1 MDYVILFVYYCFH
14 CCICPFNCIILLLV
28 REENEIFNVEDQ
40 QKIEC
45 IYDVVDHCGTN
56 FQRSVRLTGR
66 VVHSVAFRAVIVVAI
81 FLDSLVVALETNA
94 TIVSVCVCVCMCV
107 NVFLVSVLEADMWAR
122 HYKVYNMVLEDLEEN
137 IYIIL
142 IARVR
147 VQYGK
152 IFYEHAKYFHEPK
165 ASENVA

>member
-1 MDYVILFVYYCFH
+1 M
-14 CCICPFNCIILLLV
+14 NNSILLYT
-28 REENEIFNVEDQ
+28 IF
-40 QKIEC
+40 ILC
-45 IYDVVDHCGTN
+45 HYL
-56 FQRSVRLTGR
+56 S
-66 VVHSVAFRAVIVVAI
+66 
-81 FLDSLVVALETNA
+81 
-94 TIVSVCVCVCMCV
+94 MCV
-107 NVFLVSVLEADMWAR
+107 
-122 HYKVYNMVLEDLEEN
+122 YIYIY

>member
-1 MDYVILFVYYCFH
+1 M
-14 CCICPFNCIILLLV
+14 
-28 REENEIFNVEDQ
+28 
-40 QKIEC
+40 
-45 IYDVVDHCGTN
+45 GTD
-56 FQRSVRLTGR
+56 TG
-66 VVHSVAFRAVIVVAI
+66 
-81 FLDSLVVALETNA
+81 LG
-94 TIVSVCVCVCMCV
+94 CMQ
-107 NVFLVSVLEADMWAR
+107 
-122 HYKVYNMVLEDLEEN
+122 N

>member
-1 MDYVILFVYYCFH
+1 MFCESFLHYQAVVIC
-14 CCICPFNCIILLLV
+14 
-28 REENEIFNVEDQ
+28 D
-40 QKIEC
+40 
-45 IYDVVDHCGTN
+45 IY
-56 FQRSVRLTGR
+56 
-66 VVHSVAFRAVIVVAI
+66 IYI
-81 FLDSLVVALETNA
+81 
-94 TIVSVCVCVCMCV
+94 
-107 NVFLVSVLEADMWAR
+107 
-122 HYKVYNMVLEDLEEN
+122 Y

>member
-1 MDYVILFVYYCFH
+1 MARYFTISHSDSCNKLYY
-14 CCICPFNCIILLLV
+14 
-28 REENEIFNVEDQ
+28 
-40 QKIEC
+40 
-45 IYDVVDHCGTN
+45 
-56 FQRSVRLTGR
+56 
-66 VVHSVAFRAVIVVAI
+66 
-81 FLDSLVVALETNA
+81 
-94 TIVSVCVCVCMCV
+94 
-107 NVFLVSVLEADMWAR
+107 
-122 HYKVYNMVLEDLEEN
+122 N

>member
-1 MDYVILFVYYCFH
+1 MCFY
-14 CCICPFNCIILLLV
+14 FKKMNMQVMLAK
-28 REENEIFNVEDQ
+28 N
-40 QKIEC
+40 
-45 IYDVVDHCGTN
+45 
-56 FQRSVRLTGR
+56 
-66 VVHSVAFRAVIVVAI
+66 VVATTSTLI
-81 FLDSLVVALETNA
+81 NVISLVFFHNGYIKTFTNKK
-94 TIVSVCVCVCMCV
+94 
-107 NVFLVSVLEADMWAR
+107 D
-122 HYKVYNMVLEDLEEN
+122 DLN

>member
-1 MDYVILFVYYCFH
+1 MVMSLRNTGEISM
-14 CCICPFNCIILLLV
+14 IIWYTW
-28 REENEIFNVEDQ
+28 
-40 QKIEC
+40 
-45 IYDVVDHCGTN
+45 IY
-56 FQRSVRLTGR
+56 
-66 VVHSVAFRAVIVVAI
+66 I
-81 FLDSLVVALETNA
+81 
-94 TIVSVCVCVCMCV
+94 
-107 NVFLVSVLEADMWAR
+107 
-122 HYKVYNMVLEDLEEN
+122 Y

>member
-1 MDYVILFVYYCFH
+1 MKHDFK
-14 CCICPFNCIILLLV
+14 
-28 REENEIFNVEDQ
+28 ENTDITE
-40 QKIEC
+40 
-45 IYDVVDHCGTN
+45 
-56 FQRSVRLTGR
+56 S
-66 VVHSVAFRAVIVVAI
+66 
-81 FLDSLVVALETNA
+81 
-94 TIVSVCVCVCMCV
+94 
-107 NVFLVSVLEADMWAR
+107 
-122 HYKVYNMVLEDLEEN
+122 N

>member
-1 MDYVILFVYYCFH
+1 MY
-14 CCICPFNCIILLLV
+14 
-28 REENEIFNVEDQ
+28 
-40 QKIEC
+40 
-45 IYDVVDHCGTN
+45 
-56 FQRSVRLTGR
+56 SVLTGI
-66 VVHSVAFRAVIVVAI
+66 AVY
-81 FLDSLVVALETNA
+81 
-94 TIVSVCVCVCMCV
+94 
-107 NVFLVSVLEADMWAR
+107 SVLTGNI
-122 HYKVYNMVLEDLEEN
+122 YIIYIY

>member
-1 MDYVILFVYYCFH
+1 MLKHITSW
-14 CCICPFNCIILLLV
+14 
-28 REENEIFNVEDQ
+28 RA
-40 QKIEC
+40 
-45 IYDVVDHCGTN
+45 
-56 FQRSVRLTGR
+56 
-66 VVHSVAFRAVIVVAI
+66 SVA
-81 FLDSLVVALETNA
+81 SETVLGVDNA
-94 TIVSVCVCVCMCV
+94 QSGICSMYIIYIYIYIYYI
-107 NVFLVSVLEADMWAR
+107 LYIYIYIYIM
-122 HYKVYNMVLEDLEEN
+122 Y

>member
-1 MDYVILFVYYCFH
+1 MQGGASVSAKYIPRLPCLQL
-14 CCICPFNCIILLLV
+14 IQL
-28 REENEIFNVEDQ
+28 
-40 QKIEC
+40 KSTEC
-45 IYDVVDHCGTN
+45 IY
-56 FQRSVRLTGR
+56 
-66 VVHSVAFRAVIVVAI
+66 IYI
-81 FLDSLVVALETNA
+81 Y
-94 TIVSVCVCVCMCV
+94 I
-107 NVFLVSVLEADMWAR
+107 
-122 HYKVYNMVLEDLEEN
+122 YI

>member
-1 MDYVILFVYYCFH
+1 MRKYSIKN
-14 CCICPFNCIILLLV
+14 IKGAINIA
-28 REENEIFNVEDQ
+28 
-40 QKIEC
+40 
-45 IYDVVDHCGTN
+45 IY
-56 FQRSVRLTGR
+56 
-66 VVHSVAFRAVIVVAI
+66 IYI
-81 FLDSLVVALETNA
+81 
-94 TIVSVCVCVCMCV
+94 
-107 NVFLVSVLEADMWAR
+107 
-122 HYKVYNMVLEDLEEN
+122 Y

>member
-1 MDYVILFVYYCFH
+1 MK
-14 CCICPFNCIILLLV
+14 LLLG
-28 REENEIFNVEDQ
+28 I
-40 QKIEC
+40 
-45 IYDVVDHCGTN
+45 IYIIYI
-56 FQRSVRLTGR
+56 L
-66 VVHSVAFRAVIVVAI
+66 
-81 FLDSLVVALETNA
+81 
-94 TIVSVCVCVCMCV
+94 
-107 NVFLVSVLEADMWAR
+107 
-122 HYKVYNMVLEDLEEN
+122 Y

>member
-1 MDYVILFVYYCFH
+1 MTVPLIQTKEFMLKLKYKKKKHLAY
-14 CCICPFNCIILLLV
+14 
-28 REENEIFNVEDQ
+28 
-40 QKIEC
+40 
-45 IYDVVDHCGTN
+45 
-56 FQRSVRLTGR
+56 
-66 VVHSVAFRAVIVVAI
+66 AI
-81 FLDSLVVALETNA
+81 G
-94 TIVSVCVCVCMCV
+94 
-107 NVFLVSVLEADMWAR
+107 
-122 HYKVYNMVLEDLEEN
+122 

>member
-1 MDYVILFVYYCFH
+1 MRRVGPAGLDFRSSVRVWIPNNHHYYNNVIVAVTTY
-14 CCICPFNCIILLLV
+14 ILL
-28 REENEIFNVEDQ
+28 
-40 QKIEC
+40 
-45 IYDVVDHCGTN
+45 IY
-56 FQRSVRLTGR
+56 
-66 VVHSVAFRAVIVVAI
+66 II
-81 FLDSLVVALETNA
+81 
-94 TIVSVCVCVCMCV
+94 I
-107 NVFLVSVLEADMWAR
+107 
-122 HYKVYNMVLEDLEEN
+122 YIYIYNY

>member
-1 MDYVILFVYYCFH
+1 MY
-14 CCICPFNCIILLLV
+14 II
-28 REENEIFNVEDQ
+28 
-40 QKIEC
+40 
-45 IYDVVDHCGTN
+45 
-56 FQRSVRLTGR
+56 
-66 VVHSVAFRAVIVVAI
+66 
-81 FLDSLVVALETNA
+81 
-94 TIVSVCVCVCMCV
+94 
-107 NVFLVSVLEADMWAR
+107 
-122 HYKVYNMVLEDLEEN
+122 

>member
-1 MDYVILFVYYCFH
+1 MATTIILFCTVVLCYLSRQARSIFVLSIPLVY
-14 CCICPFNCIILLLV
+14 
-28 REENEIFNVEDQ
+28 
-40 QKIEC
+40 
-45 IYDVVDHCGTN
+45 
-56 FQRSVRLTGR
+56 
-66 VVHSVAFRAVIVVAI
+66 
-81 FLDSLVVALETNA
+81 
-94 TIVSVCVCVCMCV
+94 
-107 NVFLVSVLEADMWAR
+107 
-122 HYKVYNMVLEDLEEN
+122 N